1 MPHRLSVKGVQ
12 GATRKDHAIASA
24 YRMYKHSL
32 REIADFLGAYSTVSR
47 RLKKHE
53 SDDRS

>member
-1 MPHRLSVKGVQ
+1 MTHRLSVKGVH

-53 SDDRS
+53 SNDRS